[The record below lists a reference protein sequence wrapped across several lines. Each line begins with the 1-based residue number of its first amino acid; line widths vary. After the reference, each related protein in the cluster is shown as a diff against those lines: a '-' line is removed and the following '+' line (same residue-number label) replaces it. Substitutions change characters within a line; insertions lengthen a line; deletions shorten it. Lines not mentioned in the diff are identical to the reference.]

1 MIGALRRISNIL
13 FPLSN
18 FREKLKVK
26 GKVFFNGA
34 GSRVMATEFGGYNMI
49 SRDVTLMNCSIGIA
63 TYVNHNSLLIGSK
76 IGNYCSIA
84 DNVYSG
90 FGQHPLDCIS
100 THPVFFYDT
109 KSQLGY
115 NIYPDGNVPVYDPF
129 KKPDGE
135 DKYSSVIGHDVW
147 IGSHVMI
154 MDGVTIGTGAVVGT
168 GSVVTKDVP
177 PYAIVAGVPAK
188 VIRYRHSQEVIDEL
202 LKSEWWEK
210 TPIELS
216 EKIDNFDVKSL
227 RFKL

>member
-1 MIGALRRISNIL
+1 
-13 FPLSN
+13 
-18 FREKLKVK
+18 
-26 GKVFFNGA
+26 
-34 GSRVMATEFGGYNMI
+34 
-49 SRDVTLMNCSIGIA
+49 
-63 TYVNHNSLLIGSK
+63 
-76 IGNYCSIA
+76 
-84 DNVYSG
+84 
-90 FGQHPLDCIS
+90 
-100 THPVFFYDT
+100 
-109 KSQLGY
+109 
-115 NIYPDGNVPVYDPF
+115 
-129 KKPDGE
+129 
-135 DKYSSVIGHDVW
+135 
-147 IGSHVMI
+147 